1 MAATNRHKQ
10 TDNVQGNERRNQ
22 LVGPRL
28 VEADISLL
36 KNTRIPRISE
46 AFNLQFRIEAFNVLN
61 HTNFQAPTDNFT
73 FGGRSGFNQESPG
86 TAGLLDSTATS
97 SRQVQLGAKVI
108 F

>member
-1 MAATNRHKQ
+1 L
-10 TDNVQGNERRNQ
+10 NVQGNEQRNQ
-22 LVGPRL
+22 LIGPRL

-46 AFNLQFRIEAFNVLN
+46 AFNLQFRVEAFNVLN

-86 TAGLLDSTATS
+86 NAGLLDSTATS
-97 SRQVQLGAKVI
+97 ARQLQLGAKVI